1 MKDLSSEVRLSKFDL
16 DVITSLLT
24 SKDGNPAFNKLAA
37 EMEPDETKRQLL
49 LLHFGIVLHSAPVDA
64 STIEPRYDFT
74 VWQYRQDKV
83 YTMYIPFH
91 IDRIHNFVHAHAV
104 LLNVNEEVVNKAP
117 DGVFTFDAW
126 DSKKDHEE
134 LDKAIKEFED
144 RLAKEAEKKQV

>member
-1 MKDLSSEVRLSKFDL
+1 MKNLSSKVRLSKFDL

-24 SKDGNPAFNKLAA
+24 SEDGNPAFNKLAA

-64 STIEPRYDFT
+64 STIEPRYEFN
-74 VWQYRQDKV
+74 VWRYRQDKV
-83 YTMYIPFH
+83 YTMYTPFH
-91 IDRIHNFVHAHAV
+91 IDRIRNLVHAHAT
-104 LLNVNEEVVNKAP
+104 LLNINGEVVNKAP
-117 DGVFTFDAW
+117 DVVFEFDTW

-144 RLAKEAEKKQV
+144 RLTKEADKK

>member
-1 MKDLSSEVRLSKFDL
+1 MKNLSSKVRLSKFDL
-16 DVITSLLT
+16 DAITSLLT

-64 STIEPRYDFT
+64 SIIEPRYE
-74 VWQYRQDKV
+74 VIEWRYRRDKV
-83 YTMYIPFH
+83 YIMYTPFH
-91 IDRIHNFVHAHAV
+91 IDRILNLVHAHV
-104 LLNVNEEVVNKAP
+104 TLLNINGEVVYKAP
-117 DGVFTFDAW
+117 DEVFKFDVW

-144 RLAKEAEKKQV
+144 RLTKEADKK

>member
-1 MKDLSSEVRLSKFDL
+1 MKNLSSKVRLSKFDL

-24 SKDGNPAFNKLAA
+24 SEDGNPAFNKLAA

-64 STIEPRYDFT
+64 STIEPRYE
-74 VWQYRQDKV
+74 VSEWRYRQNKV
-83 YTMYIPFH
+83 YTMYTPFH
-91 IDRIHNFVHAHAV
+91 IDRIHNLVHARAT
-104 LLNVNEEVVNKAP
+104 LLNINGEVVNKAP
-117 DGVFTFDAW
+117 DEVFEFAVW

-144 RLAKEAEKKQV
+144 RLTKEADKK